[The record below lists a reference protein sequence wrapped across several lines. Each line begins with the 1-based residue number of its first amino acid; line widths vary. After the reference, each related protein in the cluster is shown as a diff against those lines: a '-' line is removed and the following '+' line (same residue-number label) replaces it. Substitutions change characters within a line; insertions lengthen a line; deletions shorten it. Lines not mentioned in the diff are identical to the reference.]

1 MSPIVTTV
9 VALTIAALAAM
20 AGAMLASYRRR
31 ARREEPRFVT
41 VAINK
46 GHEEIDTR
54 GCA

>member
-1 MSPIVTTV
+1 MSPLVVTIIT
-9 VALTIAALAAM
+9 LTICALAAM

-41 VAINK
+41 VAISK
-46 GHEEIDTR
+46 GRDEIDTR

>member
-1 MSPIVTTV
+1 MSPIVATILT
-9 VALTIAALAAM
+9 LTICALAAM

-31 ARREEPRFVT
+31 AHRAEPRFVT
-41 VAINK
+41 VAISK